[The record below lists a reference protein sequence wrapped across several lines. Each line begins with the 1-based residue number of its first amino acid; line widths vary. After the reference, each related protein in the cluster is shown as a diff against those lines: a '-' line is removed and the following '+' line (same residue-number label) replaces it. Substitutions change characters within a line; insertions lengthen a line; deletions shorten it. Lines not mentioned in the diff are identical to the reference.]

1 MRRLDLLPLLQIRL
15 PPHPPALP
23 LLIAVDLLSLFPALQ
38 VAPRVFAELAF
49 RTGRSAPLEPLLL
62 RHDDTSGGKPRSA
75 PGPPARDGRASAR
88 PSVARGRA
96 GGVRTYGRGGAMK
109 TVLAIALSLAFPAA
123 AAKEEMEVRNQGAVK
138 AHVWTSTGGLETAR
152 RQLRALTALSN

>member
-15 PPHPPALP
+15 PPHPSALP

-62 RHDDTSGGKPRSA
+62 RHDDTSGENLVRRQGRRQGTAGPA
-75 PGPPARDGRASAR
+75 PGCPWL
-88 PSVARGRA
+88 A
-96 GGVRTYGRGGAMK
+96 GGQVGCAPMPRRSHEDRSGDRPLARVPGRCGAGG
-109 TVLAIALSLAFPAA
+109 
-123 AAKEEMEVRNQGAVK
+123 
-138 AHVWTSTGGLETAR
+138 GGG
-152 RQLRALTALSN
+152 